1 MGPNNTVEIDCR
13 LFFYES
19 TCMEVGHRLVD
30 FALNKEELE
39 IKKKAEEFTYKYV
52 TPRAQE
58 LDDKDEF
65 PMDVIQKAYE
75 MGLMNLHVPK
85 AAGGPER
92 NLLEETL
99 VTEAVGYGDAGV
111 ATSVACNNLAFA
123 PILLGATMDQ
133 LKKYIKPLVTGK
145 EVKLAGF
152 CLTERMSGSD
162 AASVQMRA
170 VKDRD
175 EWVLNGMK
183 CFITS
188 APIASLFSVF
198 ATTNPE
204 LKHKGISVFMVPADA
219 PGVEIGH
226 IEHKLGQKAS
236 VQSEVIF
243 EDVRIPEDCLVGE
256 QGTGFKLAM
265 MTLDKTRAGIAAIA
279 TGVAQRA
286 VDEAAKFASVRKQFG
301 QQIANFQGISFKLAD
316 MGCRA
321 EAARHL
327 TRCAAWLADHKL
339 PNAKES
345 AFAKTFASDSA
356 MQNAVDAIQIM
367 GGYGYMKEYPL
378 EQILRGAKLLQIYE
392 GTNEVQRIV
401 SGSAIIKEC
410 AGKDTGF
417 HLKYEGKDAPQI

>member
-1 MGPNNTVEIDCR
+1 
-13 LFFYES
+13 
-19 TCMEVGHRLVD
+19 LVD
-30 FALNKEELE
+30 FALSKDEMD

-58 LDDKDEF
+58 LDDKDDF
-65 PMDVIQKAYE
+65 PMDVVQKAYE

-92 NLLEETL
+92 TLVEETL
-99 VTEAVGYGDAGV
+99 VTEAIGYGDAGV
-111 ATSVACNNLAFA
+111 ATSVACNNLAFS
-123 PILLGATMDQ
+123 PLLLAASMDQ
-133 LKKYIKPLVTGK
+133 LKKYIKPLVTGR

-162 AASVQMRA
+162 AASVQTKA
-170 VKDRD
+170 VKDGD
-175 EWVLNGMK
+175 EWIINGMK

-188 APIASLFSVF
+188 APVASLFSVF
-198 ATTNPE
+198 ASTSPE
-204 LKHKGISVFMVPADA
+204 LKHKGISVFMVPADT

-226 IEHKLGQKAS
+226 IEHKMGQKAS

-243 EDVRIPEDCLVGE
+243 KDARVPADCLVGE
-256 QGTGFKLAM
+256 QGIGFKLAM
-265 MTLDKTRAGIAAIA
+265 MTLDKTRSAIAGIS

-286 VDEAAKFASVRKQFG
+286 TDEAAKFTSVRKQFG
-301 QQIANFQGISFKLAD
+301 QQISNFEGISFKIAD
-316 MGCRA
+316 MGCKA
-321 EAARHL
+321 ESSRLL
-327 TRCAAWLADHKL
+327 TRYAAWLADHKL

-345 AFAKTFASDSA
+345 AFAKTFAGDSA
-356 MQNAVDAIQIM
+356 VENALDAIQIM
-367 GGYGYMKEYPL
+367 GGYGYMKEYPM

-417 HLKYEGKDAPQI
+417 RLKYEGKDAPQI

>member
-1 MGPNNTVEIDCR
+1 
-13 LFFYES
+13 
-19 TCMEVGHRLVD
+19 MEVDYQLVD
-30 FALNKEELE
+30 FALNDKESD
-39 IKKKAEEFTYKYV
+39 IKKKAEEYTYKYV

-58 LDDKDEF
+58 LDDKDDF
-65 PMDVIQKAYE
+65 PMEVIQKAYE

-92 NLLEETL
+92 TLVEEAL

-152 CLTERMSGSD
+152 GLTERMSGSD
-162 AASVQMRA
+162 AASVQTKAIR
-170 VKDRD
+170 DGD
-175 EWVLNGMK
+175 EWVINGMK

-188 APIASLFSVF
+188 APVASLFSVF

-204 LKHKGISVFMVPADA
+204 LKHKGISVFIVPADLQ
-219 PGVEIGH
+219 GVEIGH
-226 IEHKLGQKAS
+226 IERKLGQKAS

-243 EDVRIPEDCLVGE
+243 KDVRVPEDCLVGE
-256 QGTGFKLAM
+256 QGMGFKLAM
-265 MTLDKTRAGIAAIA
+265 MTLDKTRAAIAAIA

-286 VDEAAKFASVRKQFG
+286 VDEAAKFCSARKQFG
-301 QQIANFQGISFKLAD
+301 QPIANFQGISFKVAD
-316 MGCRA
+316 MATRA
-321 EAARHL
+321 EAARWL
-327 TRCAAWLADHKL
+327 TRYAAWLADHKL
-339 PNAKES
+339 PNSKES
-345 AFAKTFASDSA
+345 AFAKTFAGDSA
-356 MQNAVDAIQIM
+356 MQNAVDCMQIM
-367 GGYGYMKEYPL
+367 GGYGYMREYPA

-401 SGSAIIKEC
+401 SGSAVIKEC

-417 HLKYEGKDAPQI
+417 RLKYEGKDAPQI